1 VAKKPIASAAG
12 KTGQVA
18 RATAPAVGSPA
29 WLAGASSGDIAV
41 YNLGLAPDYSKVP
54 KVDVKAA
61 ASYANAGAEK
71 TLAPVLSEYKQQ
83 WTDLAAREQVSL
95 GASTAFTKALS
106 DILTGGQ
113 SGEAGR
119 DYALKTFGGSFL
131 GEIQTAEGLKMFVNL
146 SREFDA
152 QDAAI
157 VANMNAAIAKR
168 PDIYKS
174 LYDDFVQQE
183 TANQKLGIAL
193 ADSAYDHR
201 MKAVALILST
211 RQKQEAA
218 AAKTTRGQVIY
229 AGDGSSMLVDP
240 VTGKK
245 IADLGGARP
254 DTTNVQTQ
262 TVGKSLYERD
272 PVTGEWNLAVKG
284 PDAAARQVIYRGDG
298 SSFLIDK
305 ATGKKIAELGS
316 ARPKGAGS
324 KDTQTGMVAGSL
336 YEKDPADGK
345 WKLAIEG
352 AAGDSQSKMTGA
364 YAVLNGLTANGRA
377 TKIIDWKE
385 TAANTAQA
393 AFRGVVDKDTKE
405 VSHTSYQDALAL
417 MMNHGVP
424 LDIAQDALNRYW
436 KRGEDKSWEKPGQ
449 GRPLKSYQERNP
461 GTRDKKN
468 IAYTVPPASFESLS
482 ERALGLVGSNLGGPE
497 AHYAKH
503 DSGENWQSNNAWD
516 IGVPVGTPVYA
527 VSDGVIGSGVGV
539 QSSRSADGA
548 RLTLTGPDNSYWYG
562 HLSKINVRP
571 GQRVTAGQLLGYS
584 GASQNGAAH
593 LHIAVQHLPSTG
605 ASV

>member
-1 VAKKPIASAAG
+1 MARGYPPYSGPLVAKKPIASAAG

-95 GASTAFTKALS
+95 EASTAFTKALS

-336 YEKDPADGK
+336 YEKDPADGT
-345 WKLAIEG
+345 WKLAIKGASGGKAVTPTQASETVARADKAGEAALTKLTDKVWSKTPGADAKEG
-352 AAGDSQSKMTGA
+352 TSEYAKAVEWYQAQLPKSFNSAMYRVITAIAPHLKALGYTSAKVKEKAYEIVSAEIDPPKGYKYKPTKARNISTTYDIVTPKTGI
-364 YAVLNGLTANGRA
+364 VPGTSWTGTHVTDNLGWGTKTA
-377 TKIIDWKE
+377 E
-385 TAANTAQA
+385 
-393 AFRGVVDKDTKE
+393 
-405 VSHTSYQDALAL
+405 
-417 MMNHGVP
+417 
-424 LDIAQDALNRYW
+424 DIMA
-436 KRGEDKSWEKPGQ
+436 KPGTPVGAPEDGEVVRWGSAQ
-449 GRPLKSYQERNP
+449 GGQ
-461 GTRDKKN
+461 
-468 IAYTVPPASFESLS
+468 
-482 ERALGLVGSNLGGPE
+482 ALYFQGVSGKLYWLGHIDGM
-497 AHYAKH
+497 A
-503 DSGENWQSNNAWD
+503 
-516 IGVPVGTPVYA
+516 PVGTRVRANQQIA
-527 VSDGVIGSGVGV
+527 VV
-539 QSSRSADGA
+539 SAD
-548 RLTLTGPDNSYWYG
+548 
-562 HLSKINVRP
+562 H
-571 GQRVTAGQLLGYS
+571 
-584 GASQNGAAH
+584 ASPH
-593 LHIAVQHLPSTG
+593 LHIDVRDTG